1 MSKNLIEIKKLKK
14 EFKNNNSV
22 VKVLNNVNINI
33 ESGKLVA
40 LVGPSGSGKST
51 FLHLLAL
58 LDEPTQGKIFLF
70 GNSIANISE
79 DKKNRIIKDYIS
91 IIFQNNNLLSDFT
104 ALENVA
110 IPLIIRNQNYKNS
123 IEKAKKVLAKVNLS
137 HRLNHFP
144 SDLSG
149 GEQQRVA
156 IARSLVAD
164 TKIILNFPAHGSGFS
179 QLKSRVIEAMA
190 CGSLVLELENKS
202 TSSLFEPGEDY
213 VECSSIDDMV
223 TKSAFYLNNL
233 EEAERIAL
241 NGNKKY
247 LEKYTGNH
255 YWQSVFNNL

>member
-14 EFKNNNSV
+14 EFKNNNLV

-58 LDEPTQGKIFLF
+58 LDEPTKGEIFLF
-70 GNSIANISE
+70 GNSTANISE
-79 DKKNRIIKDYIS
+79 DKKNKIIKDYIS

-137 HRLNHFP
+137 HRLNYFP

-156 IARSLVAD
+156 IARSLAAD
-164 TKIILNFPAHGSGFS
+164 TKIILADEPTGNLDYKTSNEVFS
-179 QLKSRVIEAMA
+179 YFLKLKEKNKTILIATHNRELAKKA
-190 CGSLVLELENKS
+190 DYTLSL
-202 TSSLFEPGEDY
+202 
-213 VECSSIDDMV
+213 
-223 TKSAFYLNNL
+223 A
-233 EEAERIAL
+233 
-241 NGNKKY
+241 NGNIKRKS
-247 LEKYTGNH
+247 K
-255 YWQSVFNNL
+255 